1 MNGGRPALAALAIA
15 TLLTATIGCTAIP
28 FFVPT
33 STPTPT
39 PTHTPT
45 ATPTAIPTSP
55 PTAAPKPTP
64 GSAGR
69 TEPDGSTPFTDSELG
84 YQLTLPPEWIVIN
97 LGAEDIEAALQ
108 QAGEANPDLAPLID
122 AYAATVAQGAR
133 LVAFDPDPGQLA
145 TGYMGNIVVVAVDFP
160 GVDVSLENVVESTA
174 QYLEAMIPG
183 SELLSS
189 EMIDDLNGHP
199 VGRIEMR
206 MHLTTLYG
214 TPITVRSTWIIALVS
229 GKLFELTLQSEA
241 SRFPGYAA
249 MFEDVIQSLVITPP

>member
-1 MNGGRPALAALAIA
+1 MNRGRPALTALAIA

-84 YQLTLPPEWIVIN
+84 YQLTVPPGWFVIN
-97 LGAEDIEAALQ
+97 LTAEDLEARIQ
-108 QAGEANPDLAPLID
+108 QAGEANPDLAPLLE
-122 AYAATVAQGAR
+122 AYASTVAQGAR
-133 LVAFDPDPGQLA
+133 LVAFDPDPAQSA
-145 TGYMGNIVVVAVDFP
+145 IGYMGNIVVIAVDFP
-160 GVDVSLENVVESTA
+160 AIGMSLEDVVQATA
-174 QYLEAMIPG
+174 QSLEALVPG

-199 VGRIEMR
+199 VGRIDMQ
-206 MHLTTLYG
+206 MQLTTFYG
-214 TPITVRSTWIIALVS
+214 TQITVRSTWIIALVS

-241 SRFPGYAA
+241 SRFPGYTAE
-249 MFEDVIQSLVITPP
+249 FENVIQSLVITPP